1 MRCSRA
7 KRLISECVDG
17 KINDKHNLNL
27 EQHLGSCPDCK
38 QLFED
43 FQSIVERVK
52 NLDNLTP
59 SRQSW
64 LKIRAKLET
73 GEQKVLTVRRQK
85 REWLSLLLQQ
95 PRLKYAS
102 IGALLAAFIIF
113 VGLFGLQYWSGRSN
127 QAGEDLQNYT
137 LAKLNE
143 AERHYQLAIKALW
156 EAASAQGRAED
167 PQVAEVFKTNLAII
181 DSSITAFRQ
190 LILQEPD
197 NNEARVYLL
206 AVYREKVDFLNKM
219 IEAKKTPSSKGIGAI
234 L

>member
-7 KRLISECVDG
+7 KRLISGCIDG
-17 KINDKHNLNL
+17 KINDRQNLNL
-27 EQHLGSCPDCK
+27 EQHLGFCPDCK

-43 FQSIVERVK
+43 FQAIVERAK
-52 NLDNLTP
+52 NLENLTP
-59 SRQSW
+59 SGQPW
-64 LKIRAKLET
+64 LKIRAKLEIE
-73 GEQKVLTVRRQK
+73 EQKVLTVRRQK
-85 REWLSLLLQQ
+85 RGRLSLLFQP

-102 IGALLAAFIIF
+102 IGALLAAFFIF
-113 VGLFGLQYWSGRSN
+113 VGLFGLQYWNGRSN
-127 QAGEDLQNYT
+127 QEGDDLQKYT

-156 EAASAQGRAED
+156 EAVSAQGGAED
-167 PQVAEVFKTNLAII
+167 PQLAEVFKTNLEII

-197 NNEARVYLL
+197 NNEARIYLL

-219 IEAKKTPSSKGIGAI
+219 IEAKKTSPSKGIGTT

>member
-1 MRCSRA
+1 MRCLRA
-7 KRLISECVDG
+7 KKLINECVDG
-17 KINDKHNLNL
+17 KINDKQNLNL
-27 EQHLGSCPDCK
+27 EQHLGSCQDCR
-38 QLFED
+38 QFFED
-43 FQSIVERVK
+43 FQAIVERAK
-52 NLDNLTP
+52 NLEDLTP
-59 SRQSW
+59 SGQSW
-64 LKIRAKLET
+64 LKIRAKLGIE
-73 GEQKVLTVRRQK
+73 EQKVLTVRRQK
-85 REWLSLLLQQ
+85 RGWLSLLFQQ

-113 VGLFGLQYWSGRSN
+113 VGLFGLQYWNGRSN
-127 QAGEDLQNYT
+127 QGGENLQEYT

-156 EAASAQGRAED
+156 EAASAQGGAED

-197 NNEARVYLL
+197 NNEARIYLL

-219 IEAKKTPSSKGIGAI
+219 IDAKKTSPSKGIGTT

>member
-7 KRLISECVDG
+7 KRLISECMDG
-17 KINDKHNLNL
+17 KINDKQNLNL

-43 FQSIVERVK
+43 FQAIIERAK
-52 NLDNLTP
+52 NLENLTP
-59 SRQSW
+59 SKQSW

-73 GEQKVLTVRRQK
+73 EEQKVLTVRRQK
-85 REWLSLLLQQ
+85 RGRFSLLFL
-95 PRLKYAS
+95 PAKLKYAS
-102 IGALLAAFIIF
+102 IGALLAVFFIFI
-113 VGLFGLQYWSGRSN
+113 VLFGLQYWSGRSN
-127 QAGEDLQNYT
+127 QEGEDLQKYT

-143 AERHYQLAIKALW
+143 AESHYQLAIKALW
-156 EAASAQGRAED
+156 EAASAQGGAED
-167 PQVAEVFKTNLAII
+167 PQLAEVFRINLEII

-197 NNEARVYLL
+197 NNEARIYLL

-219 IEAKKTPSSKGIGAI
+219 IEAKKTPYSKGIGTT

>member
-7 KRLISECVDG
+7 KRLINECVDG
-17 KINDKHNLNL
+17 KINDKQNLNL

-43 FQSIVERVK
+43 FQAIVERAK
-52 NLDNLTP
+52 NLENLTP
-59 SRQSW
+59 SGQPW

-73 GEQKVLTVRRQK
+73 EEQKVLTVRRQK
-85 REWLSLLLQQ
+85 RGWLSLLFQP

-102 IGALLAAFIIF
+102 IGALFAAFIIF

-127 QAGEDLQNYT
+127 QEGEDLQKYT

-156 EAASAQGRAED
+156 EAVSAQGRAEN

-197 NNEARVYLL
+197 NNEARIYLL

-219 IEAKKTPSSKGIGAI
+219 IEAKKTSSSKGIGTT

>member
-7 KRLISECVDG
+7 KRLISECMDG
-17 KINDKHNLNL
+17 KINDKQNLNL
-27 EQHLGSCPDCK
+27 EQHLVSCLDCE
-38 QLFED
+38 QFFED
-43 FQSIVERVK
+43 FQAIIERAK
-52 NLDNLTP
+52 SLENLTP
-59 SRQSW
+59 SGQSW

-73 GEQKVLTVRRQK
+73 EEQKVLTVRRQK
-85 REWLSLLLQQ
+85 RGRLSLLLQP

-127 QAGEDLQNYT
+127 QEGEDLQKYT

-143 AERHYQLAIKALW
+143 AELHYQLAIKALW
-156 EAASAQGRAED
+156 EAVSAQGGAED
-167 PQVAEVFKTNLAII
+167 LQLAEVFKINLEII

-197 NNEARVYLL
+197 NNEARIYLL

-219 IEAKKTPSSKGIGAI
+219 IEEKKTSSSKGIGTTI
-234 L
+234 

>member
-7 KRLISECVDG
+7 QRLISECMNG
-17 KINDKHNLNL
+17 KINDKQNLNL

-43 FQSIVERVK
+43 FQAIIERAK
-52 NLDNLTP
+52 NLENLTP
-59 SRQSW
+59 SGQSW

-73 GEQKVLTVRRQK
+73 EEQKVLTVRGQK
-85 REWLSLLLQQ
+85 RGRLSILFQP

-102 IGALLAAFIIF
+102 IGALFAAFFIF

-127 QAGEDLQNYT
+127 REGEDLQKYT

-143 AERHYQLAIKALW
+143 AEHHYQLAIKALW
-156 EAASAQGRAED
+156 EAVSAQGGAED
-167 PQVAEVFKTNLAII
+167 LQLAEVFKTNLEII

-190 LILQEPD
+190 LILQEPG
-197 NNEARVYLL
+197 NNEARIYLL
-206 AVYREKVDFLNKM
+206 AAYREKVDFLNKM
-219 IEAKKTPSSKGIGAI
+219 IEAKKTFSSKGIGTT

>member
-17 KINDKHNLNL
+17 KINDTQNLNL

-43 FQSIVERVK
+43 FQAIVERAK
-52 NLDNLTP
+52 NLEKLTP
-59 SRQSW
+59 SGQSW
-64 LKIRAKLET
+64 LKIREKLET
-73 GEQKVLTVRRQK
+73 EEQKALTVRRQK
-85 REWLSLLLQQ
+85 RGRLNLLFQ
-95 PRLKYAS
+95 PLRLKYAS

-127 QAGEDLQNYT
+127 QEGEDLQKYT
-137 LAKLNE
+137 LTKLNE
-143 AERHYQLAIKALW
+143 AELHYQLAIKALW
-156 EAASAQGRAED
+156 EAVSAQGGAED
-167 PQVAEVFKTNLAII
+167 PQLAEVFKTNLEII

-190 LILQEPD
+190 FILQEPD
-197 NNEARVYLL
+197 NNEARIYLL

-219 IEAKKTPSSKGIGAI
+219 IEAKKTSSSKGIGTT

>member
-7 KRLISECVDG
+7 KRLISECLNG
-17 KINDKHNLNL
+17 KINDTQNLNL

-43 FQSIVERVK
+43 FQAIVERAK
-52 NLDNLTP
+52 NLEKLTP
-59 SRQSW
+59 SGQSW
-64 LKIRAKLET
+64 LKIREKLET
-73 GEQKVLTVRRQK
+73 EEQKALTVRRQK
-85 REWLSLLLQQ
+85 RGRLNLLFQP

-127 QAGEDLQNYT
+127 QEGKDLQKYT
-137 LAKLNE
+137 LTKLNE
-143 AERHYQLAIKALW
+143 AELHYQLAIKALW
-156 EAASAQGRAED
+156 EAVSAQGGAED
-167 PQVAEVFKTNLAII
+167 PQLAEVFKTNLEII

-190 LILQEPD
+190 FILQEPD
-197 NNEARVYLL
+197 NNEARIYLL

-219 IEAKKTPSSKGIGAI
+219 IEAKKTSSSKGIGTT